1 MEGETV
7 QPGAGAAGEVLEVAA
22 RVGGDEGT
30 PATTSH
36 GTVHRPVVCDELQ
49 LVKPGAE
56 YRERIGLRKP

>member
-7 QPGAGAAGEVLEVAA
+7 QPGARAAGEVLEVAA

-56 YRERIGLRKP
+56 YR